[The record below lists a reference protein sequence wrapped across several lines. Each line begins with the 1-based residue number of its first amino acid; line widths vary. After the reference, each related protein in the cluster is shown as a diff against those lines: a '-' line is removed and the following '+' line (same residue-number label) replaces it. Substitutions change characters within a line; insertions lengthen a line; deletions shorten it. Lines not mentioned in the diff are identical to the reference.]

1 MLTLSRKHFIKFNEK
16 IMKNI
21 YRKIIFDCFNFV
33 FNQKKAVTSLFLLAS
48 LSLTS
53 VFAQN
58 VTVRGVVQ
66 DSRQETIIGAS
77 VTLKQNK
84 AVGTVTDANGRF
96 TLAIPSGSQ
105 TLVVSYVGME
115 TLEVEVQGNKEIV
128 VTLSDKNL
136 QLEEVVVIGFGQ
148 QKKASVVG
156 AITQTNSQV
165 LERTGGVSSLGQALT
180 GNLPGL
186 VTMVSSGKPGEEDPR
201 ITIRGVST
209 WNGSDP
215 LVLVDGI
222 ERPMNSVDINS
233 VATIS
238 VLKDASAT
246 AVFGVRGANGVIL
259 INTKRGQEGKA
270 NVDINV
276 STTMKTYSKLP
287 GLKDSYDALML
298 RNQVIENELGY
309 KPESWSYYL
318 PQATINKY
326 RWPAN
331 LEEFERYPN
340 VDWVDELLKDVATSY
355 NANVNVSGGTQFV
368 KYFTSV
374 DYTHEGDIYKSVD
387 NNRGYKTGF
396 GYDRIN
402 VRSNFDFTLT
412 KTTQL
417 SVNLSGS
424 HAVSKG
430 TNFNNYENLVWA
442 AFYGISP
449 DSFRP
454 KYSDGTFGFYYPN
467 PTQAATNS
475 MEDISV
481 NGVGYTTSDRLNTD
495 FTLRQKLDFFLKGLA
510 VQGRL
515 AFDNSFQELN
525 RGIDDTNDW
534 ENNAH
539 KWIDP
544 ETGNVYTDVTVDG
557 NNKFDYRNNIA
568 WTTGA
573 GSVNNGAT
581 YRRLNYSTQIDYSNK
596 FGEHTLG
603 GMGNFSREQYA
614 SGSMLP
620 YYRENW
626 VFRATY
632 DYARRYLLEYNGA
645 YNGSEK
651 FSPAYRFA
659 FFQSGG
665 VGWVVTEEPFFKK
678 LNATW
683 LDMLKFRTSF
693 GQIGDDNVGGRW
705 LYMDTWGY
713 GGAFNQGL
721 TGVDPPNSPY
731 QWYYESQVGNPNV
744 HWEVAK
750 KLDIAADFALF
761 GGMISGTI
769 DYFNENRTDIL
780 LSGGSRAVPS
790 YFGTTAPTANLGEVA
805 SKGFEIELRWNKQLT
820 PDWRLWGNVFY
831 TRAINKII
839 EADDPQLLP
848 EYQKRANK
856 QVGQTYSYLDHGYY
870 NNWDELYGSTGHDAL
885 DNARMPGN
893 YNILDYDADGIISTF
908 DNIPYAYT
916 GVIGYFKKQTS
927 GSSEVLPSIV
937 SLVKQDNVNDF
948 VLLPSPLILQARNTP
963 SSYIANA

>member
-1 MLTLSRKHFIKFNEK
+1 M
-16 IMKNI
+16 
-21 YRKIIFDCFNFV
+21 
-33 FNQKKAVTSLFLLAS
+33 
-48 LSLTS
+48 
-53 VFAQN
+53 
-58 VTVRGVVQ
+58 
-66 DSRQETIIGAS
+66 
-77 VTLKQNK
+77 
-84 AVGTVTDANGRF
+84 
-96 TLAIPSGSQ
+96 
-105 TLVVSYVGME
+105 
-115 TLEVEVQGNKEIV
+115 
-128 VTLSDKNL
+128 
-136 QLEEVVVIGFGQ
+136 
-148 QKKASVVG
+148 
-156 AITQTNSQV
+156 
-165 LERTGGVSSLGQALT
+165 
-180 GNLPGL
+180 
-186 VTMVSSGKPGEEDPR
+186 
-201 ITIRGVST
+201 
-209 WNGSDP
+209 
-215 LVLVDGI
+215 
-222 ERPMNSVDINS
+222 
-233 VATIS
+233 
-238 VLKDASAT
+238 
-246 AVFGVRGANGVIL
+246 
-259 INTKRGQEGKA
+259 
-270 NVDINV
+270 
-276 STTMKTYSKLP
+276 
-287 GLKDSYDALML
+287 
-298 RNQVIENELGY
+298 
-309 KPESWSYYL
+309 
-318 PQATINKY
+318 
-326 RWPAN
+326 
-331 LEEFERYPN
+331 
-340 VDWVDELLKDVATSY
+340 
-355 NANVNVSGGTQFV
+355 
-368 KYFTSV
+368 
-374 DYTHEGDIYKSVD
+374 
-387 NNRGYKTGF
+387 
-396 GYDRIN
+396 
-402 VRSNFDFTLT
+402 T

-475 MEDISV
+475 MENISV

-596 FGEHTLG
+596 FGEHTVG

-651 FSPAYRFA
+651 FAPAYRFA

-665 VGWVVTEEPFFKK
+665 IGWVVTEEPIFKK

-683 LDMLKFRTSF
+683 IDMLKFRTSF

-713 GGAFNQGL
+713 GGAYNQGL
-721 TGVDPPNSPY
+721 TGVDPSNSPY

-761 GGMISGTI
+761 GGMISGTV
-769 DYFNENRTDIL
+769 DYFNENRSDIL
-780 LSGGSRAVPS
+780 LSGASRAVPS

-805 SKGFEIELRWNKQLT
+805 SNGFEIELRWNKQLT
-820 PDWRLWGNVFY
+820 RDWRLWGNVFY
-831 TRAINKII
+831 TRAVNKI
-839 EADDPQLLP
+839 
-848 EYQKRANK
+848 K
-856 QVGQTYSYLDHGYY
+856 
-870 NNWDELYGSTGHDAL
+870 
-885 DNARMPGN
+885 
-893 YNILDYDADGIISTF
+893 
-908 DNIPYAYT
+908 
-916 GVIGYFKKQTS
+916 
-927 GSSEVLPSIV
+927 
-937 SLVKQDNVNDF
+937 
-948 VLLPSPLILQARNTP
+948 
-963 SSYIANA
+963 